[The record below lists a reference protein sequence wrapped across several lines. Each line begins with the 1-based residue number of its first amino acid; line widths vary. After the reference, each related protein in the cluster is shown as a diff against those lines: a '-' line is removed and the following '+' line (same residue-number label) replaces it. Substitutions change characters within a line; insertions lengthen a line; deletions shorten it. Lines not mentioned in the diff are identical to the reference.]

1 MLHFDINSTTAC
13 VNVNITND
21 KIAEEEKVFQLFLS
35 RTTDLDRRIKILNT
49 LPGRLFLEDDDGM

>member
-13 VNVNITND
+13 VYVNITNY

-35 RTTDLDRRIKILNT
+35 RTTDLDQQIKILN
-49 LPGRLFLEDDDGM
+49 RLFLEDDDGM